1 MHCNYTVVVVVWPS
15 RERRFSYS
23 VDFHSELPVMC
34 TVVKGVDKIVI
45 ANGRNLGARK
55 LLNGN
60 LLSSTIL
67 QPAALDSGCV
77 INLEIPALEVTFKL

>member
-1 MHCNYTVVVVVWPS
+1 
-15 RERRFSYS
+15 
-23 VDFHSELPVMC
+23 MC
-34 TVVKGVDKIVI
+34 TVVKGADKIVI